1 MRFNLKYYI
10 LALLISSTF
19 ARAQNPIPNQK
30 INLTSS
36 SSYKEMKKQYIIEQ
50 TIENIAENNAADNG
64 IRLIMIKALA
74 TFVLATAKINV
85 IFEKRMN
92 KAFITPGIPIL

>member
-1 MRFNLKYYI
+1 LLLDKQVI
-10 LALLISSTF
+10 L
-19 ARAQNPIPNQK
+19 NQVIRIGRSFK
-30 INLTSS
+30 
-36 SSYKEMKKQYIIEQ
+36 
-50 TIENIAENNAADNG
+50 NIAENNAADNG

-74 TFVLATAKINV
+74 TFVLATAKIKV

>member
-1 MRFNLKYYI
+1 MRFNLKYYL
-10 LALLISSTF
+10 LALLISSTI

-50 TIENIAENNAADNG
+50 TIENIAENNEDEN
-64 IRLIMIKALA
+64 IDYTISEFRHIILKEQELI
-74 TFVLATAKINV
+74 
-85 IFEKRMN
+85 
-92 KAFITPGIPIL
+92 